1 MYLDLN
7 FVGKKMKSI
16 TLSSRNA
23 PVSQINIV
31 LVVQQI
37 MQSQCKNIGKRVN
50 MLQFNIASMHK
61 FYISFWVKQNSCLYD
76 QLCLTRKKCST
87 GILSCQQN
95 GNQVNVILDIEGSTS
110 QVSKFCLEHKSFL
123 LTLRLF
129 FPENDTF
136 FDL

>member
-1 MYLDLN
+1 
-7 FVGKKMKSI
+7 MKSI
-16 TLSSRNA
+16 TLSSRNGQ
-23 PVSQINIV
+23 VSQINQFVNIV

-37 MQSQCKNIGKRVN
+37 MQSQCKYIGKKVN

-61 FYISFWVKQNSCLYD
+61 FYISFGVKQNSCLDD

-95 GNQVNVILDIEGSTS
+95 GNQVNVILEIEGSTS

-129 FPENDTF
+129 FQKIIRFSTYEGILF
-136 FDL
+136 S